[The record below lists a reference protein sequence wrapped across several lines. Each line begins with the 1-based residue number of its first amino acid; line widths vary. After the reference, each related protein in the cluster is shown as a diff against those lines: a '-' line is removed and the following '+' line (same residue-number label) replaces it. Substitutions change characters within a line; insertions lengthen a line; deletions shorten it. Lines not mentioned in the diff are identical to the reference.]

1 MYIPKRIAEL
11 SLHSAEPQSRP
22 FPPIGFCEFADH
34 ALGNGDAFGLYW
46 PFGRE
51 AEEPI
56 VCEMWHD
63 EGALKPL
70 FSSLDSFLTAMP
82 RLDLD
87 EHPDEQVTDSTSPAA
102 LFHLAKTAN
111 ANGRLEEA
119 HAILTRA
126 AGVLPE
132 YTDAQALLATVNRR
146 LGRMEDAVRAAL
158 QALISP
164 PCFGSRPVSLL
175 RWLQTLS
182 DVPEEQSRN
191 PIWIARN
198 RLHLVFGGTKHNDD
212 YLVMR
217 EAIDTYVAERQY
229 LSAVTLMQTYAE
241 LMFRETI
248 SFQERYGFEWQA
260 FRQQQHHAFVVGL
273 STTREPAFQQS

>member
-1 MYIPKRIAEL
+1 MHIPKRIAEL
-11 SLHSAEPQSRP
+11 SLQSVGHQRGP
-22 FPPIGFCEFADH
+22 FPPTGFCEFAEH

-56 VCEMWHD
+56 VCETWHD

-70 FSSLDSFLTAMP
+70 FSSLDSFLTAMS
-82 RLDLD
+82 RLDPD
-87 EHPDEQVTDSTSPAA
+87 ECPDEQVIDSTSPAA
-102 LFHLAKTAN
+102 LFHLAETAN

-126 AGVLPE
+126 TRVLPE

-146 LGRMEDAVRAAL
+146 LGRMEEAVQAAL

-164 PCFGSRPVSLL
+164 PCFGSRPISLL
-175 RWLQTLS
+175 RWLQTRSEL
-182 DVPEEQSRN
+182 PEELSRN
-191 PIWIARN
+191 PIWVARH

-217 EAIDTYVAERQY
+217 EAIDAYVADRQH
-229 LSAVTLMQTYAE
+229 LRAVTLMQTYAE

-248 SFQERYGFEWQA
+248 SFQERYGFDWQA
-260 FRQQQHHAFVVGL
+260 FRQQQHRVFVIGL
-273 STTREPAFQQS
+273 STTRELAF